1 MSISS
6 FEGWEP
12 IDLEYWE
19 GTAMPLGRTVGT
31 DTVDPPAKPIVDMRP
46 IDEFSVT
53 HEPEEKLYKHS
64 PYAGEKPSAVEEKLK
79 TLKARRDELKEEM
92 RNLRSYPAEDDY
104 EDGAVLIWHEARSK
118 WGPGLHGVA
127 VKDRDRWY
135 VAGELRGF
143 NWDELVALILG
154 DVHFSDVEVVH
165 PPAADED

>member
-1 MSISS
+1 MTISS

-12 IDLEYWE
+12 EDWEYWE
-19 GTAMPLGRTVGT
+19 GTAMPLGKPTT
-31 DTVDPPAKPIVDMRP
+31 TATLDATPEAKPIVDMRP
-46 IDEFSVT
+46 IDEFAVT
-53 HEPEEKLYKHS
+53 HPPEIKHS
-64 PYAGEKPSAVEEKLK
+64 PYAGEKPSVVEEKLK

-104 EDGAVLIWHEARSK
+104 EDGTVLIWHEARSK

-127 VKDRDRWY
+127 VKDRERWY